1 MEKIITEKIGMT
13 RIFDKDGESV
23 AVTLLAIKKEDCLKL
38 NLENP
43 VRLFGISKGKGFS
56 GVIKRHHFSRGPET
70 HGSDHH
76 RHPGSIGSGFPQRVF
91 PGKKMPGR
99 MGNQKTTLKNR
110 PIIAIE
116 PLDKLGVKE
125 NVIAIKGSVPGPN
138 KTKITIEI

>member
-13 RIFDKDGESV
+13 RIFDKDGKSV
-23 AVTLLAIKKEDCLKL
+23 AVTLLAIKKEDCEKL
-38 NLENP
+38 NLEKP

-56 GVIKRHHFSRGPET
+56 GVIKRHGFSRGPET

-76 RHPGSIGSGFPQRVF
+76 RHPGSIGSGFPERVF

-99 MGNQKTTLKNR
+99 MGNQKTTLKKR

-116 PLDKLGVKE
+116 AEK
-125 NVIAIKGSVPGPN
+125 NIIAIKGSVPGPN
-138 KTKITIEI
+138 KTKITIEIGD